1 MRRREFIGGLAT
13 VVWPSAAF
21 AQQRL
26 ATIGYLSISG
36 PETAITF
43 TNAFKQGLNDADF
56 VERKNVAVEYRFAA
70 GRFDRLP
77 TLAADLVQ
85 LRVDV
90 IIAQGAPAAIA
101 AKAATAT
108 IPVVFY
114 LGEDPVKEGLV
125 ASLNR
130 PGGNATGF
138 SDFGNQMMAKRL
150 ELLHQAVPRATAMG
164 FFVNPVNPNAD
175 PDTKDAQTAAFAL
188 GLALRVLPAAAERD
202 FAQAF
207 ATIARERIDALLL
220 GVDPFY
226 WTHSD
231 QLVAL
236 AAKYAVPTLY
246 DRSIFPT
253 AGGMM
258 SYGPNTAEA
267 DRQTGVYV
275 GRILKGAKPADLP
288 VIRST
293 KFEFVINLRIA
304 NALGLTIPE
313 TLLATADEVIQ

>member
-138 SDFGNQMMAKRL
+138 SDFGNQMMAKR
-150 ELLHQAVPRATAMG
+150 
-164 FFVNPVNPNAD
+164 
-175 PDTKDAQTAAFAL
+175 
-188 GLALRVLPAAAERD
+188 
-202 FAQAF
+202 
-207 ATIARERIDALLL
+207 IDALLL